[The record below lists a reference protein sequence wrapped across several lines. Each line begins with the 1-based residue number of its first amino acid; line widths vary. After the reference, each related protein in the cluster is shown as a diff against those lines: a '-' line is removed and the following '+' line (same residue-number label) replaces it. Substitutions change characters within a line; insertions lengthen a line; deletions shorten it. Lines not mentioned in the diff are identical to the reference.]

1 MHNQTEALIR
11 TICLQDNGITPKQ
24 MTEAIAVLRGEKV
37 AVQSDK
43 PKALEPVLKRQEVA
57 RLRLCDSSA
66 NFTYNRNTYRKLIR
80 ERDLGR
86 CEDLLCALRSE
97 ISQDEHLNAENL
109 GAIITNRLND

>member
-57 RLRLCDSSA
+57 RLLGITPKGVDYHAKRGRLVRVKLGSRACGFSA
-66 NFTYNRNTYRKLIR
+66 ESVR
-80 ERDLGR
+80 
-86 CEDLLCALRSE
+86 
-97 ISQDEHLNAENL
+97 
-109 GAIITNRLND
+109 RLMNGEEA